1 LLVPAGRG
9 ELHTISPSW
18 LWCGYRA
25 YRETVPISQKS
36 RDSKKKNCLLNLCN
50 NGTCSQCNTNTHNTS
65 SSLSY
70 GGTLSSSGNRIMV
83 SPDRIWL
90 SIHLQ
95 TWGPV
100 HDLAGR
106 TELGLFKW
114 PEDWERKEKTAH
126 E

>member
-1 LLVPAGRG
+1 LLFPAGRG
-9 ELHTISPSW
+9 EFHTISPSW

-95 TWGPV
+95 TWGPSPRSCRS
-100 HDLAGR
+100 DSLSSAW
-106 TELGLFKW
+106 ESPGLTGQNL
-114 PEDWERKEKTAH
+114 PH
-126 E
+126 M